1 MARRKGEAARAR
13 AERAGEPLGSI
24 SQPLG
29 QGVAGTASCLHCG
42 ETELTRIRMA
52 LADGR
57 QVVFVS
63 CPACEQRNWF
73 PLDGRGIPLDRADVL
88 GPDA

>member
-24 SQPLG
+24 SQPTG
-29 QGVAGTASCLHCG
+29 PVVPGSEACLQCG
-42 ETELTRIRMA
+42 ETDLTRIRMA
-52 LADGR
+52 LTNGR

-63 CPACEQRNWF
+63 CPSCEQRNWF
-73 PLDGRGIPLDRADVL
+73 ALDGDGTPLARDEVV
-88 GPDA
+88 GG